1 MRILMDLRTGE
12 PVLDLNGNFKQITI
26 ERALYQYMDVL
37 FHTDILTEPLLP
49 HWGLDR
55 RGIVAAS
62 SHPGWESMIR
72 YAIIQALSPALEPLI
87 AAIDSVD
94 LTREDRSLVAK
105 INITSRYGTTVNNVV
120 KLLE

>member
-1 MRILMDLRTGE
+1 MDLRTGE
-12 PVLDLNGNFKQITI
+12 PTINLNGNFEQISI
-26 ERALYQYMDVL
+26 ERALYQYMDAL

-62 SHPGWESMIR
+62 AHPGWESIIR
-72 YAIIQALSPALEPLI
+72 YTIIQALSPGLEPLI
-87 AAIDSVD
+87 AAVDSVE
-94 LTREDRSLVAK
+94 LTRDDRSLLAN
-105 INITSRYGTTVNNVV
+105 ISITSRYGTTVNNVV